1 MKIDIRKTNP
11 IKYRL
16 STLIAIV
23 VLAHIFSLL
32 IRDDQPAIYKAFESL
47 FPFSVVILTGVLG
60 TLIWLWSMLTK
71 TWAFIQTSLLV
82 MALFF
87 AIIDASLLYTHSW
100 NGAIMWTG
108 AVFVCL
114 FTYKMRPVYLM
125 TEKPSGK

>member
-1 MKIDIRKTNP
+1 MRIDIRKTNP
-11 IKYRL
+11 TKYRF

-32 IRDDQPAIYKAFESL
+32 IREEQPAVYRAFESL
-47 FPFSVVILTGVLG
+47 FPFSAVILTGVVG
-60 TLIWLWSMLTK
+60 TLIWVWGILTR
-71 TWAFIQTSLLV
+71 TWAFLQTSLLL
-82 MALFF
+82 MGLFF
-87 AIIDASLLYTHSW
+87 AVIDASLIYTRSW

-114 FTYKMRPVYLM
+114 FTYKMRPVDLM